1 MALTFGFYNALNHDR
16 RYNAE
21 QFGSIFD
28 GVIKDGVYMD
38 IGGKLMVKT
47 ANNGMQVNIQT
58 GRAWFNHTW
67 TLNDTIYPITLPDA
81 EPLLS
86 KYVAVVLEVNK
97 EEAVRTNSFKVV
109 SGTPASSPQWPTLV
123 NSGQVH
129 QYALAYV
136 LIKPAVT
143 VITQADIFNNV
154 GTSRCPF
161 VTGVVQSMNIDN
173 LIAQW
178 ADQWNRWINYVT
190 NQFDTL
196 KSNFNTWFGSTQSN
210 YTTWFNSTQT
220 QWSNYISQKTSEF
233 DMFLDNQLDRIDDM
247 ITASGIRVEEVLD
260 DCSDQFSTLFSS
272 MQAEAQQYF
281 DDSTTAWDNWFQ
293 HYQDELSE
301 SQAAHLQAQI
311 DAISFIYVIDE
322 ILFLPNTGAS
332 VQNERVTFTIG
343 NNS

>member
-1 MALTFGFYNALNHDR
+1 MALTFGFYNSLNHDR
-16 RYNAE
+16 KYNAE

-28 GVIKDGVYMD
+28 GIIKDGVYMS
-38 IGGKLMVKT
+38 IGNKLMVKT
-47 ANNGMQVNIQT
+47 ANNGMQVNIDT

-67 TLNDTIYPITLPDA
+67 TLNDTIYPIVLPDA

-97 EEAVRTNSFKVV
+97 EEAIRTNSFKII

-143 VITQADIFNNV
+143 TITQADIYNNV
-154 GTSRCPF
+154 GTSSCPF
-161 VTGVVQSMNIDN
+161 VTGVVQSMNIDS

-178 ADQWNRWINYVT
+178 SDQWNRWFRKTEIE
-190 NQFDTL
+190 FDRFKTQY
-196 KSNFNTWFGSTQSN
+196 NTWFGDVSVAWSQYVQDRTTEFNTFLTDQ
-210 YTTWFNSTQT
+210 YTRVGDF
-220 QWSNYISQKTSEF
+220 ILGQKAE
-233 DMFLDNQLDRIDDM
+233 IDDM
-247 ITASGIRVEEVLD
+247 LTDYSD
-260 DCSDQFSTLFSS
+260 DFTTLFSNIE
-272 MQAEAQQYF
+272 AETQQYF
-281 DDSTTAWDNWFQ
+281 DDSSTAWDNWFQ

-322 ILFLPNTGAS
+322 TLFLPNTGAS